1 MLLKQVWDIKI
12 DKITFQLGVCK
23 IFFQIFR
30 LNGFKDGTEMKTVSY
45 ESNTFVDEMAQTWQ
59 GLKPLYE
66 QLHAYVR
73 YHLNKKYGNE
83 IVDPNGPMPAHLLG
97 NMWAQSWGNIAELV
111 KPYPNKPSIDVSE
124 AMKNQGWT
132 PQIMFEKADDFFQS
146 IGFEPMNSKFW
157 KNSIIEKPED
167 REMVCHASGNLKK
180 NCFYILL

>member
-1 MLLKQVWDIKI
+1 MTRLHFNW
-12 DKITFQLGVCK
+12 VCAK
-23 IFFQIFR
+23 FFFQIFR